1 MHVAKLAHGLD
12 RVLFNPG
19 VHWLRDQ
26 RTGIY
31 NYEPRLRHVL
41 DVDLFDYNAL
51 PPYQPPSTD
60 KELIQIAKLH
70 KSRYC
75 GSTSS
80 MTGLLSHCYFLL
92 SNWRDPGG
100 YGFSESYKGM
110 STTFSE
116 GSKLPASIVL
126 HHKGDGLYAIDS
138 DKSNVMGENSNYV
151 LTSLGKSLEK
161 VLTTSPEEYSLYERI
176 NSWQLDEEQR
186 NEPEAY
192 HYARTGKF
200 MMRSQLDC
208 EDPRLPNKTFDL
220 KTRAVVSVRMD
231 RANYV
236 ESAGYHIE
244 RSHGRWFSFEREY
257 HDMVRAA
264 FLKYN
269 FQVRI
274 GHMDG
279 IFVAYHN
286 TDKIFGFQYVSLEE
300 MDLRLFGSRAMGDK
314 VFRLCVTLLERLL
327 DTATAE
333 FPNESLSISLETRTG
348 AEVMS
353 MFVNPHGDES
363 RVVEFTVAADRYFDD
378 KLVRGPAC
386 FSALRAN
393 LTSEEWEE
401 ELYGADP
408 GMLHR
413 VPCAYLL
420 TSPHQ
425 LQHLATEP
433 VVGALAPKPPAAPRA
448 PEHPGVHDRAQRRHA
463 QRTRAAPY

>member
-1 MHVAKLAHGLD
+1 
-12 RVLFNPG
+12 
-19 VHWLRDQ
+19 
-26 RTGIY
+26 
-31 NYEPRLRHVL
+31 
-41 DVDLFDYNAL
+41 
-51 PPYQPPSTD
+51 
-60 KELIQIAKLH
+60 
-70 KSRYC
+70 
-75 GSTSS
+75 
-80 MTGLLSHCYFLL
+80 
-92 SNWRDPGG
+92 
-100 YGFSESYKGM
+100 
-110 STTFSE
+110 
-116 GSKLPASIVL
+116 
-126 HHKGDGLYAIDS
+126 
-138 DKSNVMGENSNYV
+138 
-151 LTSLGKSLEK
+151 
-161 VLTTSPEEYSLYERI
+161 
-176 NSWQLDEEQR
+176 
-186 NEPEAY
+186 
-192 HYARTGKF
+192 

-448 PEHPGVHDRAQRRHA
+448 PEHPGVHDLTLIHI
-463 QRTRAAPY
+463 